1 MRAYRQADEEA
12 LLARGLIKD
21 WAGEGFLTEA
31 QQQQMEQETVCEL
44 RRTSGFLRCVL
55 FFFSLVMVWAAFGL
69 LTAVLFSPLS
79 WEATGIFYL
88 VFAVA
93 TYVAAE
99 FLVSK
104 SLLYRYG
111 IEEAMLV
118 CCVGYFLAGGA
129 GVFLKR
135 SILFSSGSEM
145 AGAVL
150 IAATALLSLW
160 IWHRFGLAYFLLAG
174 VVLVSILPFYW
185 TLEALAARLTLAA
198 LFGAGLLALG
208 AIRPRHRYTYLNQ
221 QYSIAEAI
229 LWVGIYL
236 TVNLAV
242 WRLWG
247 SNPGAAEFWMSWGLT
262 WCLPPLVLLRGIRMK
277 DRFVMWVGVVTAICT
292 LATNR
297 LYFGWPQHSWDPML
311 LGALLIGLALGL
323 RRWLAAGPGEIRY
336 GFTARRLSGK
346 DAAWIQNAVTV
357 VGITSPYAAAP
368 SGQAASGEVKF
379 GGGDSGGGGAS
390 SDW

>member
-1 MRAYRQADEEA
+1 MRAYRRADEEA
-12 LLARGLIKD
+12 LLARGLLKD

-31 QQQQMEQETVCEL
+31 QQQQLEQETVCEL
-44 RRTSGFLRCVL
+44 RRTSVFLRCVL

-79 WEATGIFYL
+79 WEATGFFYL
-88 VFAVA
+88 VFTVA

-99 FLVSK
+99 VVVSK
-104 SLLYRYG
+104 ARLYRYG
-111 IEEAMLV
+111 VEEALLCSALV
-118 CCVGYFLAGGA
+118 FFLVWGAALLTKENYLFSVKNEDGG
-129 GVFLKR
+129 
-135 SILFSSGSEM
+135 SILFV
-145 AGAVL
+145 AG
-150 IAATALLSLW
+150 ALLSLR
-160 IWHRFGLAYFLLAG
+160 IWHRFGLAYFFLAG

-185 TLEALAARLTLAA
+185 ALEALAVRVTLAA
-198 LFGAGLLALG
+198 LFGAGLLAVG

-247 SNPGAAEFWMSWGLT
+247 SNPGVTEFWMSWGLT
-262 WCLPPLVLLRGIRMK
+262 WCLPPLVLRRGIRMK
-277 DRFVMWVGVVTAICT
+277 DRFVIWVGVVTAIFT
-292 LATNR
+292 LASNR
-297 LYFGWPQHSWDPML
+297 LYFGWPQHTWDPML
-311 LGALLIGLALGL
+311 LGALLIGVALGL
-323 RRWLAAGPGEIRY
+323 RRWLSAGQGEIRY

-357 VGITSPYAAAP
+357 VGLTSPHAAAP
-368 SGQAASGEVKF
+368 NGQAASGEVKF